1 MKEITCAKNFENER
15 GNEMK
20 RERKKRLLHEL
31 GFTAQ
36 EVQTIEELS
45 AKRGVLAPD
54 LLRSAVS
61 LQRLLDLGQVL
72 VMTADRYK
80 QLTES

>member
-1 MKEITCAKNFENER
+1 
-15 GNEMK
+15 MK

-45 AKRGVLAPD
+45 AKRGVLASQF
-54 LLRSAVS
+54 LRSAIS
-61 LQRLLDLGQVL
+61 LQRRWDLGQVV
-72 VMTADRYK
+72 VMTEERYK
-80 QLTES
+80 QLTGGAE

>member
-1 MKEITCAKNFENER
+1 
-15 GNEMK
+15 MK

-54 LLRSAVS
+54 LLRSAIS
-61 LQRLLDLGQVL
+61 LQRRWDLGEVV
-72 VMTADRYK
+72 VMTRERYEK
-80 QLTES
+80 LTKEETK